1 MKYLILNADDF
12 GLTPGVNEG
21 IIRAHRDGI
30 LTSTTL
36 MATGLA
42 FDDAVARARLHP
54 TLGVGCHLVLSGGR
68 AVAPRAEIPSLADEQ
83 GRLPTSLSLFVARV
97 TSGGIPAREIEI
109 ELRAQIEKIRR
120 AGIDPTHVDTHK
132 HTHVHPIVMNAIG
145 RVAREL
151 GITRVR
157 NPVENLRDSWTSTAA
172 GAHDRMQALAAAA
185 VVRAVASGFPSL
197 SAKYGLHTP
206 GRFLGLALT
215 GQLGPGALARVIALV
230 PGGQGGSDGAG
241 SSTNDGV
248 AASGGAND
256 ASSRDVSVSRHA
268 AEIMLHPGLCD
279 ADLARTGS
287 RLQQHRQNELD
298 GLTSPEAKAAVAAHG
313 IRLISY
319 RDLN

>member
-1 MKYLILNADDF
+1 MRELILNADDF

-21 IIRAHRDGI
+21 IIRAHCDGI

-42 FDDAVARARLHP
+42 FDDAVARAKLHP
-54 TLGVGCHLVLSGGR
+54 SLGVGCHLVLSGGR

-83 GRLPTSLSLFVARV
+83 GRLPASLGMFVARV

-109 ELRAQIEKIRR
+109 ELRAQIEQVRR

-132 HTHVHPIVMNAIG
+132 HTHVHPVVMNALG
-145 RVAREL
+145 RVARDL

-157 NPVENLRDSWTSTAA
+157 NPVENLRDSWTTARN
-172 GAHDRMQALAAAA
+172 GTHDRMQGLAAAA

-197 SAKYGLHTP
+197 ARRYGLRTP
-206 GRFLGLALT
+206 RRFLGLALT
-215 GQLGPGALARVIALV
+215 GQLGPAALAQVIDRV
-230 PGGQGGSDGAG
+230 
-241 SSTNDGV
+241 TDGV
-248 AASGGAND
+248 IDSETR
-256 ASSRDVSVSRHA
+256 SVRDGA

-287 RLQQHRQNELD
+287 RLQQQRQNELD
-298 GLTSPEAKAAVAAHG
+298 GLTSPEVRAAIAAHG

>member
-1 MKYLILNADDF
+1 MRELILNADDF

-21 IIRAHRDGI
+21 IIRAHCDGI

-42 FDDAVARARLHP
+42 FDDAVARAKLHP
-54 TLGVGCHLVLSGGR
+54 SLGVGCHLVLSGGR

-83 GRLPTSLSLFVARV
+83 GRLPASLGMFVARV

-109 ELRAQIEKIRR
+109 ELRAQIEQVRR

-132 HTHVHPIVMNAIG
+132 HTHVHPVVMNALG
-145 RVAREL
+145 RVARDL

-157 NPVENLRDSWTSTAA
+157 NPVENLRDSWTTTRN
-172 GAHDRMQALAAAA
+172 GTHDRMQGLAAAA

-197 SAKYGLHTP
+197 ARRYGLRTP
-206 GRFLGLALT
+206 RRFLGLALT
-215 GQLGPGALARVIALV
+215 GQLGPAALAQVIDRV
-230 PGGQGGSDGAG
+230 
-241 SSTNDGV
+241 TDGV
-248 AASGGAND
+248 IDSETR
-256 ASSRDVSVSRHA
+256 SVRDGA

-287 RLQQHRQNELD
+287 RLQQQRQNELD
-298 GLTSPEAKAAVAAHG
+298 GLTSPEVRAAIAAHG